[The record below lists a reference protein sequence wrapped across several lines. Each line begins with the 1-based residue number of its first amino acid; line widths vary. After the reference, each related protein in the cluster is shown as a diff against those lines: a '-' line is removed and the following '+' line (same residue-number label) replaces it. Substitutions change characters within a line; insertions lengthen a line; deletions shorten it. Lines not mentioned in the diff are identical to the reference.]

1 MPEVDLIAYRAF
13 LERKVRLA
21 EASGFDVA
29 AHEVR
34 PWMKPH
40 AGAAVRWM
48 LRGGRRAV
56 FASFGLAKTSMQL
69 EAGRLVMA
77 RLSAMGRHPRGL
89 IVAPLGVRQEF
100 IRDAQSLGVQVKF
113 VRTQM
118 ECWGPGLYVTNY
130 DTVVDGLIDPSGF
143 DFLSLDE
150 AACLRG
156 MGGTKTFREMMRVGE
171 KVPFRFVATATPS
184 PNDFIE
190 LLAYAAFLGIM
201 EVSEA
206 KTRFFQ
212 RNSEK
217 ADQLTLHPHK
227 EKEFWLWVSSW
238 ALFINRPSDLGF
250 SDDGY
255 ELPDL
260 QVRWHEVK
268 VDHREAA
275 PEKGGQGNLF
285 RDAALGVAESAREK
299 RATLISRV
307 AKLAEIV
314 AGDPAAHRI
323 LWHDLEAERELI
335 EQAVPGCFSIYGSQ
349 DEGVNLQR
357 VVSFSDGLIQFLAA
371 KPVMAGAGCNFQRH
385 CHKAVFVGVGFK
397 FHDFI
402 QAIHRVQ
409 RFGQA
414 HPVEIDV
421 IYAESER
428 RVREQLLR
436 KWRQHELM
444 VNKMAEIIREF
455 GLSNIDMAKA
465 LTRSMGVERVE
476 VTGEGYSVVNNDTV
490 AECARMAENSVDLI
504 VTSIP
509 FSTQYEYSPRY
520 EDFGHTDDNAHFFEQ
535 MGYLVPSLLRIL
547 KPGRDACIHVKDRV
561 TPGGLTGLGFQTVY
575 PFADDVR
582 TAFRRAGFAYLGE
595 ITNLTDVVRE
605 NAQTYRLGWSE
616 QLRDGTRM
624 GAGIPEKILLFR
636 KPPSD
641 LSNGYADTPVV
652 KPRPDY
658 MDSEGHP
665 VSYET
670 PGKIPVPGTG
680 YSRGRWQMDAHHLRR
695 AGGDRLMATEE
706 WASWDRLDE
715 VYRLWR
721 DFNMHEVYD
730 FEQHVRIGE
739 DLDVM
744 GKLPP
749 TFMLLPPH
757 SWHPDVWTDVAQML
771 SMNTLQSQAGA
782 EKHLCPMPF
791 DIADRLIVQRSMPG
805 ELVFD
810 PFGGL
815 GTVPYRALKLGR
827 RGACVELN
835 ADYFLAACK
844 YVEAMAR
851 EKAVP
856 TLFDLMDAGQA
867 A

>member
-1 MPEVDLIAYRAF
+1 VTPDPTYRAF
-13 LERKVRLA
+13 LEAKVKLA
-21 EASGFDVA
+21 GSSGFDVA
-29 AHEVR
+29 ETH
-34 PWMKPH
+34 PWLKPH

-56 FASFGLAKTSMQL
+56 FANFGLAKTSMQL
-69 EAGRLVMA
+69 EAGRQVVD
-77 RLSAMGRHPRGL
+77 RLAAQGRHARGL

-100 IRDAQSLGVQVKF
+100 ARDAGMLGIEIPFVQSHV
-113 VRTQM
+113 
-118 ECWGPGLYVTNY
+118 ECFGAGLYLTNY
-130 DTVVDGLIDPSGF
+130 DSVVDGRIDPSGF

-156 MGGTKTFREMMRVGE
+156 MGGTKTFREMMRIGE
-171 KVPFRFVATATPS
+171 DVPFRFVATATPS

-190 LLAYAAFLGIM
+190 LLAYAAFLGVM
-201 EVSEA
+201 DVGEA

-212 RNSEK
+212 RNSEQ
-217 ADQLTLHPHK
+217 ADKLTLHPHK
-227 EKEFWLWVSSW
+227 EREFWLWVASW
-238 ALFINRPSDLGF
+238 ALFITRPSDLGF
-250 SDDGY
+250 SDEGY
-255 ELPDL
+255 ELPAMT
-260 QVRWHEVK
+260 VRWHEVK

-275 PEKGGQGNLF
+275 PEKGGQGVLF

-299 RATLISRV
+299 RATLAARV
-307 AKLAEIV
+307 QRLAAIV
-314 AGDPAAHRI
+314 AAEPDEHRI

-335 EQAVPGCFSIYGSQ
+335 EQAVPGSFSVYGSQ
-349 DEGVNLQR
+349 DGQVNTDR
-357 VVSFSDGLIQFLAA
+357 IIAFSDGLFPFLAA

-385 CHKAVFVGVGFK
+385 CSKAVFVGVGFK

-409 RFGQA
+409 RFGQVQ
-414 HPVEIDV
+414 PVEIDV

-428 RVREQLLR
+428 GVRQQLER
-436 KWRQHELM
+436 KWRQHDLM
-444 VNKMAEIIREF
+444 VRKMTGIIREF
-455 GLSNIDMAKA
+455 GLSNIDMAKS
-465 LTRSMGVERVE
+465 LQRSMGVERVE
-476 VTGEGYSVVNNDTV
+476 VMGEGYSIVNNDTV
-490 AECARMAENSVDLI
+490 DECARMAENSVDLI

-520 EDFGHTDDNAHFFEQ
+520 EDFGHTDDNGHFFRQ
-535 MGYLVPSLLRIL
+535 MGFLIPNLLRVL
-547 KPGRDACIHVKDRV
+547 KPGRDACIHVKDRIV
-561 TPGGLTGLGFQTVY
+561 PGGLTGLGFQTVY
-575 PFADDVR
+575 PFADDTR
-582 TAFRRAGFAYLGE
+582 RAFMEAGFAYLGE

-616 QLRDGTRM
+616 QLRDGSRM

-641 LSNGYADTPVV
+641 LSNGYADTPVE
-652 KPRPDY
+652 KARPDY
-658 MDSEGHP
+658 VDAAGHP
-665 VSYET
+665 VSYGT
-670 PGKIPVPGTG
+670 AGAIPEPGTG

-695 AGGDRLMATEE
+695 ASGDRLLAVEE
-706 WASWDRLDE
+706 WASWDKLDQ

-721 DFNMHEVYD
+721 EFNLGEVYD

-739 DLDVM
+739 KLDVM

-815 GTVPYRALKLGR
+815 GTVPFRALKHGR

-844 YVEAMAR
+844 YVEAAAR
-851 EKAVP
+851 EKAMP
-856 TLFDLMDAGQA
+856 TLFDVLEAVEGERA